1 MKLRDRDRR
10 DGDLA
15 GAAVFAGLERDLLA
29 FGEATHAGALERGRM
44 DEHVLAAALRL
55 DEAVALLVVVELH
68 GSLDHG
74 TVLRCWC
81 TWARDA
87 CAKQARYIDD
97 WKRLDVRP
105 CECPAKAKRPDRPA
119 KSRWYYLRTPGAF
132 TQAGCT

>member
-1 MKLRDRDRR
+1 AAPPAAARVMKLRDRDRR

-74 TVLRCWC
+74 TVLRWLVHVSPGRCS
-81 TWARDA
+81 ADR
-87 CAKQARYIDD
+87 ARY
-97 WKRLDVRP
+97 R
-105 CECPAKAKRPDRPA
+105 
-119 KSRWYYLRTPGAF
+119 
-132 TQAGCT
+132 